1 MEKSFEWID
10 PAEPLLTFFAHCHGA
25 TIIDSDQPFTAPHI
39 VIQEA
44 PLQSP
49 WEIEEHKTVY
59 PQDSGF
65 GYYLMIPGVHEDYII
80 NSVEPTYDDPF
91 TDDATPAGQSDA
103 FEECDLATESDS
115 SLDSLE
121 LDTPNDI
128 GLEGFSLVKEVP
140 VPNYDEDEDELPSL
154 DDEFYQSTAR
164 RYGLDLNAL

>member
-1 MEKSFEWID
+1 M
-10 PAEPLLTFFAHCHGA
+10 
-25 TIIDSDQPFTAPHI
+25 
-39 VIQEA
+39 IQEA